1 MEMNNN
7 VVKFVGG
14 RLQVGAEYGDLP
26 LEQRAVLG
34 AVVILEQQAAGKD
47 AQQAAKPARGS
58 VQRLLAKLALG
69 GVWSSQ
75 RAAFADAVDAQARA
89 LGVILPQA
97 QPGKTGKGAG
107 GWRTSSYLATM
118 FSNASIVESVY
129 PKAESAVHAA
139 DERARI
145 AAAEQGI
152 VLSAQEARDAHSI
165 RNPLRD
171 DLGLA
176 ELYKIAKNWV
186 AESAARRAAQEE
198 AEEAEQKARER
209 ERAEQQ
215 EAAERAQ
222 RHAERVQNDPEG
234 IASELIRS
242 MWELAQADGPAVVG
256 AVREL
261 LALSALPNDWELE
274 SIPARD
280 EEETAATP
288 VRAAA

>member
-1 MEMNNN
+1 MEKVSEN

-89 LGVILPQA
+89 LGVTLQQA

-118 FSNASIVESVY
+118 FSNAAIVESVF

-152 VLSAQEARDAHSI
+152 VLSAQEARDAHNV

-186 AESAARRAAQEE
+186 AESAARQAAQDE
-198 AEEAEQKARER
+198 AEEAEAKARDR
-209 ERAEQQ
+209 ERQEQQ

-222 RHAERVQNDPEG
+222 RRAERVQNDPAG
-234 IASELIRS
+234 IAAELVRS
-242 MWELAQADGPAVVG
+242 MWELAQADGPSVVE

-261 LALSALPNDWELE
+261 LELSELANDGELE
-274 SIPARD
+274 AILARED
-280 EEETAATP
+280 TVATP